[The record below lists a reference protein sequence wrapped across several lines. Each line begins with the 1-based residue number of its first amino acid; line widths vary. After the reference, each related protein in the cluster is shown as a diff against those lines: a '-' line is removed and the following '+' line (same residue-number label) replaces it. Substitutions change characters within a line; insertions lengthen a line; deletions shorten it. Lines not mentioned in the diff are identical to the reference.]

1 MSVTDYK
8 EKLTVIFERPL
19 NSFIRQQTTLQT
31 TNQLARIESKPSFSW
46 LAF

>member
-19 NSFIRQQTTLQT
+19 NSFIRQQTT
-31 TNQLARIESKPSFSW
+31 NQLARIESKPSFSW